1 MPPQIDLA
9 VVLKAKA
16 GDTAAFRQLVQVYQS
31 YLYSIAYRYLGAVHE
46 AEDAVQETFVKTWK
60 NL

>member
-31 YLYSIAYRYLGAVHE
+31 YLYSVAYRYLGAVE
-46 AEDAVQETFVKTWK
+46 
-60 NL
+60 